1 MSKVKSDLKWLKL
14 DKDIKEF
21 KDSRLTNWRT
31 SPPNN
36 SAQQTPPNR
45 PAGRLA
51 DRLACR
57 EELRKCVICKSS
69 DIQMKTIEEEIK
81 SGKDIVLISLEVL
94 VCQSCGE
101 RYYDRKTMQKIE
113 VVRSRLRK
121 HDLKV
126 EEVGRVLRAN
136 VS

>member
-1 MSKVKSDLKWLKL
+1 M
-14 DKDIKEF
+14 
-21 KDSRLTNWRT
+21 
-31 SPPNN
+31 
-36 SAQQTPPNR
+36 
-45 PAGRLA
+45 
-51 DRLACR
+51 
-57 EELRKCVICKSS
+57 KCVICKSS
-69 DIQMKTIEEEIK
+69 DIQMKTIEDEIK

-101 RYYDRKTMQKIE
+101 RYYDGKTMRKIE
-113 VVRSRLRK
+113 AVRSRLRK

>member
-1 MSKVKSDLKWLKL
+1 M
-14 DKDIKEF
+14 
-21 KDSRLTNWRT
+21 
-31 SPPNN
+31 
-36 SAQQTPPNR
+36 
-45 PAGRLA
+45 
-51 DRLACR
+51 
-57 EELRKCVICKSS
+57 KCVICKSS
-69 DIQMKTIEEEIK
+69 DIQMRTIEEEIK

-101 RYYDRKTMQKIE
+101 RYYDRKTMRKIE
-113 VVRSRLRK
+113 VVRSRLKK

>member
-1 MSKVKSDLKWLKL
+1 
-14 DKDIKEF
+14 
-21 KDSRLTNWRT
+21 
-31 SPPNN
+31 
-36 SAQQTPPNR
+36 
-45 PAGRLA
+45 
-51 DRLACR
+51 
-57 EELRKCVICKSS
+57 
-69 DIQMKTIEEEIK
+69 MKTIEEEIK

-101 RYYDRKTMQKIE
+101 RYYDRKTMRKIE